1 MPPGKIQVTGFC
13 NDDNYNDV
21 VRKGAKGMSIT
32 HPPDNLQFIVSNGL
46 VANGPLQS
54 GKPWT
59 LGNFIEELGGTQAK
73 SKRTFGVCVPPILE
87 IVDEDDTEDTDNVSV
102 WYLRYLT
109 MDWLLLL
116 QYSK

>member
-1 MPPGKIQVTGFC
+1 MMPPGKIQVPGFC

-32 HPPDNLQFIVSNGL
+32 HPPNKLQFIVSNGL
-46 VANGPLQS
+46 VTNGPLQD

-59 LGNFIEELGGTQAK
+59 LGNFIEELGGK

-87 IVDEDDTEDTDNVSV
+87 ISDDNDDVEDTDNVSV
-102 WYLRYLT
+102 
-109 MDWLLLL
+109 
-116 QYSK
+116 